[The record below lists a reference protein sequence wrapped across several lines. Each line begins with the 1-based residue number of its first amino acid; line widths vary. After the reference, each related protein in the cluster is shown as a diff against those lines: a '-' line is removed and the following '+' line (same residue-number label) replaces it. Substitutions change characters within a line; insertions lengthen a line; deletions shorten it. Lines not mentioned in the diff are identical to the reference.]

1 MATRAGWLVG
11 LATEGLQGFGDCA
24 PLPSAGTEDHRSAS
38 TALAEIASHAE
49 RMTLADLLGWADE
62 RLVARPAT
70 RFAIECALLDLASQ
84 LRGLPLRKLL
94 KPSAPSA
101 IQVNGML
108 GAIGELT
115 AAGPCECIASGF
127 KVIKIKV
134 GLGSPDAELS
144 LIRALA
150 RTLPP
155 GIELRLDANGA
166 WSARDAH
173 WMIGRLASLPIESLE
188 EPLRQPDRRELR
200 ALQAAA
206 SFPIAL
212 DESLCALL
220 VDTDPGGLG
229 VRRLV
234 IKPAVIGGIRGAA
247 ALADQATAAGL
258 DVVIT
263 SVVESAAGLWPTAQ
277 LAAAIGH
284 GIAHGLATADW
295 LEHDLGPAPRP
306 VAGWLSLPDQP
317 GTGFTPWPDEDRLTQ
332 RRKGAKIFQS
342 VGSAMPLT

>member
-1 MATRAGWLVG
+1 M
-11 LATEGLQGFGDCA
+11 
-24 PLPSAGTEDHRSAS
+24 
-38 TALAEIASHAE
+38 
-49 RMTLADLLGWADE
+49 
-62 RLVARPAT
+62 VA
-70 RFAIECALLDLASQ
+70 
-84 LRGLPLRKLL
+84 
-94 KPSAPSA
+94 
-101 IQVNGML
+101 
-108 GAIGELT
+108 
-115 AAGPCECIASGF
+115 
-127 KVIKIKV
+127 
-134 GLGSPDAELS
+134 
-144 LIRALA
+144 
-150 RTLPP
+150 
-155 GIELRLDANGA
+155 
-166 WSARDAH
+166 
-173 WMIGRLASLPIESLE
+173 RLASLPIESLE
-188 EPLRQPDRRELR
+188 EPLRRPDRRELR

-247 ALADQATAAGL
+247 ALADQATSAGL

-295 LEHDLGPAPRP
+295 LAHDLGPAPRP

-317 GTGFTPWPDEDRLTQ
+317 GTGFTPWPDAHAEH
-332 RRKGAKIFQS
+332 GALMSSHRDHRNRSS
-342 VGSAMPLT
+342 VSA